1 MIIPVFHHLDEVT
14 STNDIAI
21 KMALN
26 GADEGTVITANHQT
40 HGRGRSARA
49 WLDESGQN
57 LIMSIILRP
66 DISIQQIPELSFV
79 VSLGILKYLRTNH
92 KLAAFAKWP
101 NDILVS
107 GKKIAGILIENIVV
121 DSNQCVAVGI
131 GLNVL
136 QTVFPDD
143 IKYNATSLALENT
156 LVPDISKIGFQLS
169 IAFLEVYQ
177 DYLDKGFNK
186 TLVEWEN
193 YLWGIGRS
201 VDLTYTGL
209 NESGINGIILGV
221 DKSGALIL
229 RGQNGDIRQI
239 NAGEIT
245 NN

>member
-21 KMALN
+21 KMALE
-26 GADEGTVITANHQT
+26 GADEGNVIIANHQT

-79 VSLGILKYLRTNH
+79 VSLGIIKFLRTNL

-101 NDILVS
+101 NDIFVS
-107 GKKIAGILIENIVV
+107 GRKLAGILIENTKTTE
-121 DSNQCVAVGI
+121 NQCVAVGI

-136 QTVFPDD
+136 QTVFPDN
-143 IKYNATSLALENT
+143 IKHKATSLALENSSAS
-156 LVPDISKIGFQLS
+156 DISKIGFQLS
-169 IAFLEVYQ
+169 LTILETYQ
-177 DYLDKGFNK
+177 DYLDKGFIK
-186 TLVEWEN
+186 ILAEWEN
-193 YLWGIGRS
+193 YIWGIGKS

-209 NESGINGIILGV
+209 NETGINGIILGV

-229 RGQNGDIRQI
+229 RGENGDIRHI
-239 NAGEIT
+239 NAGEIS